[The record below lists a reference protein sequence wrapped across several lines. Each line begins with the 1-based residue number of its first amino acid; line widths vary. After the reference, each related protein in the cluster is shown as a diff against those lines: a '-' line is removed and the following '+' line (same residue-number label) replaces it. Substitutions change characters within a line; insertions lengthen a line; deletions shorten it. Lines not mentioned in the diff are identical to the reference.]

1 MQFETLP
8 LMLVSILQQLD
19 RMQVILLEAL
29 HDLGVMLPEAPQVQL
44 ETQPALLEMHLMPH
58 EAPPTLPVVAQVRQ
72 FETVQVT

>member
-1 MQFETLP
+1 MQFEMLP

-44 ETQPALLEMHLMPH
+44 ETQPALLGMHLMPH
-58 EAPPTLPVVAQVRQ
+58 EAQPTLPVVAQVRQ
-72 FETVQVT
+72 FETVQVM